1 MSILNTSARVQRL
14 NQVTSRRVLRTV
26 VSKALGGMLQHHYSH
41 IPPTPSE
48 KNNRFTALISFSAT
62 TRFCRSRKRPPR
74 ILSSTIQTLPPPPLM
89 LPPPPTPT
97 LQPSLLCP
105 LRRRQ
110 RASSGCTAA
119 TAQTTGT
126 CPLPTRGRVVFA
138 AAAAAAAAAAH
149 DDDGD
154 DDDDQGH
161 IAYFSHANCFILLF

>member
-1 MSILNTSARVQRL
+1 
-14 NQVTSRRVLRTV
+14 
-26 VSKALGGMLQHHYSH
+26 ML
-41 IPPTPSE
+41 
-48 KNNRFTALISFSAT
+48 L
-62 TRFCRSRKRPPR
+62 
-74 ILSSTIQTLPPPPLM
+74 
-89 LPPPPTPT
+89 PPPTPT